1 MRSPRSRSFKY
12 PLAAGQVVAGSLPLV
27 ALLFVADSNIAP
39 FAILTVIVNLVCAVI
54 IARQT

>member
-1 MRSPRSRSFKY
+1 LKY

-27 ALLFVADSNIAP
+27 ALIFVADRNIAP

-54 IARQT
+54 IARQL